1 MNYKICAIVA
11 VVFLSINFLNAQ
23 TLNQVPY
30 KIAKHY
36 YVKNT
41 IKTDQL
47 KQYKIAS
54 KKEFDK
60 VFGAAAVMGKDG
72 IPTKIDF
79 KKEFVIGVVGA
90 ETSTATELIPESL
103 LAISKLKAV
112 GKSTLVF
119 QYKTQLGKTNS
130 FTVVPNVIVV
140 VDKKYSGYAV
150 KLKVD

>member
-47 KQYKIAS
+47 KQYKITS

-60 VFGAAAVMGKDG
+60 VFGAAAVMGRDG

-90 ETSTATELIPESL
+90 ETSTATEFIPENL
-103 LAISKLKAV
+103 LANFVAT

>member
-47 KQYKIAS
+47 KQYKITS

-119 QYKTQLGKTNS
+119 QLKQKLGQTNS
-130 FTVVPNVIVV
+130 FTVMPNIIAVV
-140 VDKKYSGYAV
+140 NRKYIGCAI